1 MQTEVFKRIK
11 EKISN
16 VFQSRLSVL
25 MFVFCCMFLVL
36 IGRVFYLQIIKGQ
49 YYLDNFKLQ
58 ILKTQDVPGTRG
70 NIYDRNGELLAYN
83 ELAHSITIEDDIPA
97 SLEKNKILNEI
108 LDEVL
113 SITESNG
120 DSVVSDFGVI
130 LNSADQYEF
139 LNQNETLK
147 LRFIADV
154 YGCREIG
161 ELTEKQKNSTA
172 EDIIN
177 YLCTDKN
184 YGYDLNVKKYPKDY
198 ILKMVNMRYAIS
210 LNSYQKYIPAVLAKD
225 VSEETVVAIMEN
237 KDHLKGIDIAED
249 SVRRYANGPAFA
261 SILGYTGTI
270 SQDEFD
276 SLDKS
281 DKKKYSLTDTVG
293 KAGLEKTM
301 ESTLKGKKGQK
312 KYYVDSVGKVT
323 EVLDSVDSESGN
335 DVYLTI
341 DKKLQEQTY
350 HILEEHLAGI
360 ILMKLR
366 NVMNYDPATEN
377 DASNIII
384 PVDDAYNA
392 FIGNEI
398 IDYRHFQA
406 SDAKPVEKTVNGIF
420 QEYKKNTIP
429 DLLKEITNKDAA
441 AQKKLSN
448 AMKDYTYYLYKDVL
462 LESTGILIRNKID
475 TDDEMYKKWYS
486 EGSISLREFLEHA
499 ISKNWIDTSKLQDY
513 IPKGKYHDS
522 TEIFDGIVGFL
533 ENYLDSDSKFDKL
546 LFKHLIKLGSVTG
559 GQICAI
565 SYEQGVLPMDEG
577 AYNGLANGSLSSY
590 DWLREKIRTL
600 QITPGQLALEP
611 CTGSAVVSDP
621 NTGQVL
627 VCVSY
632 PGYDNNRLTNTMDT
646 KYYNQLV
653 TGLSRPFYN
662 NATQERTAPGST
674 FKMLVSIAGL
684 SEHVIDGGTQIVC
697 NGEYDKVTPSP
708 KCWVYPGAH
717 GYQNVVGA
725 LEVSCN
731 CFFYEVGYQLGM
743 DKDGKFNSDLG
754 VKKIEKYAKK
764 FKLNEKSGLEIPE
777 SDPKIS
783 DEYAVLSAIGQGTNN
798 YTVSQLDRYV
808 ATIANKG
815 TIYNL
820 SLLNKITD
828 VNGKVIKQFQPV
840 VADVIDDIDPST
852 WNYVHS
858 GMKSMVDSTMLF
870 NNMGISMAGKTGTAQ
885 QSKVHPDHGLFV
897 GFAPVDNPEISL
909 AVRIANGY
917 SSMYAAEIGRD
928 IVRAKFNLSEEKDI
942 IKGEASTLGTVI
954 SGD

>member
-1 MQTEVFKRIK
+1 M
-11 EKISN
+11 
-16 VFQSRLSVL
+16 L
-25 MFVFCCMFLVL
+25 VFCCLFLGLV
-36 IGRVFYLQIIKGQ
+36 GRVFYLQIIKGQ

-83 ELAHSITIEDDIPA
+83 ELAYSITIEDDIP
-97 SLEKNKILNEI
+97 SSSEKNEILNEI

-113 SITESNG
+113 TIIESNG

-161 ELTEKQKNSTA
+161 DLTEKQKNSTA

-184 YGYDLNVKKYPKDY
+184 YGYGLDVKKFPKDY

-249 SVRRYANGPAFA
+249 SMRRYANGPAFA

-270 SQDEFD
+270 SQDEYD

-281 DKKKYSLTDTVG
+281 EKKKYSLTDTVG
-293 KAGLEKTM
+293 KAGLEQTM

-323 EVLDSVDSESGN
+323 EVLDSVESESGN

-350 HILEEHLAGI
+350 NILEEHLAGI
-360 ILMKLR
+360 ILSKLR
-366 NVMNYDPATEN
+366 NVMNYDPAKEK
-377 DASNIII
+377 DAADIII
-384 PVDDAYNA
+384 PIDDAYNA
-392 FIGNEI
+392 FIANEI
-398 IDYRHFQA
+398 LDFRHFQVA
-406 SDAKPVEKTVNGIF
+406 DAKPVEKKVNDIF
-420 QEYKKNTIP
+420 QEYKANIIP
-429 DLLKEITNKDAA
+429 ELLNELKNKDATE
-441 AQKKLSN
+441 QKNLSN
-448 AMKDYTYYLYKDVL
+448 AMKDYMFYVYKDVL
-462 LESTGILIRNKID
+462 IDNTGILIRDKIN
-475 TDDEMYKKWYS
+475 TDDEVYTKWYS
-486 EGSISLREFLEHA
+486 EGSISLREFLDHA
-499 ISKNWIDTSKLQDY
+499 ISKNWIDTSKLEDY

-522 TEIFDGIVGFL
+522 AEIFEGIVGFL
-533 ENYLDSDSKFDKL
+533 ENYLNSDSKFDKL
-546 LFKHLIKLGSVTG
+546 LYKHLIKLGSITG

-565 SYEQGVLPMDEG
+565 TYEQGVLPMDEG
-577 AYNGLANGSLSSY
+577 AYQGLADGSLSAFE
-590 DWLREKIRTL
+590 WLKDKIRTL

-611 CTGSAVVSDP
+611 CTASAVVSDP

-632 PGYDNNRLTNTMDT
+632 PGYDNNRLANTMDS

-684 SEHVIDGGTQIVC
+684 SEHIIDGGTQFLCEGV
-697 NGEYDKVTPSP
+697 YDKVTPNP
-708 KCWVYPGAH
+708 KCWYYPSSH
-717 GYQNVVGA
+717 GYLNVVGA

-731 CFFYEVGYQLGM
+731 CFFYELGYQLGM
-743 DKDGKFNSDLG
+743 DSNGKFNSDLG
-754 VKKIEKYAKK
+754 IEKLQEYAKK
-764 FKLNEKSGLEIPE
+764 FGLDRKSGLEIPE
-777 SDPKIS
+777 SEPQIS

-808 ATIANKG
+808 ATVANKG
-815 TIYNL
+815 TLYNL
-820 SLLNKITD
+820 TLLNKITD
-828 VNGKVIKQFQPV
+828 VNGKMIKQFEPV
-840 VADVIDDIDPST
+840 VDDVITDVSPST
-852 WNYVHS
+852 WGLVHD
-858 GMKSMVDSTMLF
+858 GMEAMVNNSPIF
-870 NNMGISMAGKTGTAQ
+870 NDLGISMAGKTGTAQ

-897 GFAPVDNPEISL
+897 GFAPVDKPEISL

-917 SSMYAAEIGRD
+917 SSSYASEIGRD
-928 IVRAKFNLSEEKDI
+928 IVRAKFNLTEDGKI
-942 IKGEASTLGTVI
+942 VTGEASTIGNVV

>member
-1 MQTEVFKRIK
+1 MQTEVFRSIK
-11 EKISN
+11 EKISKM
-16 VFQSRLSVL
+16 FKSRLSVL
-25 MFVFCCMFLVL
+25 MLIFCCLFIVMV
-36 IGRVFYLQIIKGQ
+36 GRVFYLQIIKGQ

-83 ELAHSITIEDDIPA
+83 ELAHSITFEDDLPA
-97 SLEKNKILNEI
+97 STEKNEILNEI
-108 LDEVL
+108 LEEVL
-113 SITESNG
+113 AITEVNG

-139 LNQNETLK
+139 LNKNETLK

-154 YGCREIG
+154 YGCREIKD
-161 ELTEKQKNSTA
+161 LTEKQKNSTA
-172 EDIIN
+172 EDIIT

-184 YGYDLNVKKYPKDY
+184 YGYGIDIKKESKAHV
-198 ILKMVNMRYAIS
+198 LKMVNMRYVIS

-249 SVRRYANGPAFA
+249 SMRRYANGPAFA
-261 SILGYTGTI
+261 SVLGYTGTI
-270 SQDEFD
+270 SQDEYD
-276 SLDKS
+276 SLDKAG
-281 DKKKYSLTDTVG
+281 KKKYSLTDTVG
-293 KAGLEKTM
+293 KAGIEKTM
-301 ESTLKGKKGQK
+301 ESTLQGKKGQK

-335 DVYLTI
+335 DVYLTL

-350 HILEEHLAGI
+350 HILEEQLAGI

-366 NVMNYDPATEN
+366 NVMNYDPANEKDST
-377 DASNIII
+377 DIII

-392 FIGNEI
+392 FIANEI

-406 SDAKPVEKTVNGIF
+406 ADAKPVEKSVNDIF
-420 QEYKKNTIP
+420 QQYKQNTIP
-429 DLLKEITNKDAA
+429 EVLNELKNKDAV
-441 AQKKLSN
+441 AQTKLTD
-448 AMKDYTYYLYKDVL
+448 AMNEYLIYLYKDVI
-462 LESTGILIRNKID
+462 LEDTGILIRSKID
-475 TDDEMYKKWYS
+475 TDDEMYTKWYT
-486 EGSISLREFLEHA
+486 EGSISLRAFLEYA
-499 ISKNWIDTSKLQDY
+499 ISKNWIDTSKLEGF

-522 TEIFDGIVGFL
+522 TEVLDGIVVFL
-533 ENYLDSDSKFDKL
+533 ENYLVSDSKFDKL
-546 LFKHLIKLGSVTG
+546 LYKHLIKLGSVTG

-565 SYEQGVLPMDEG
+565 SYEQEVLPMDEG
-577 AYNGLANGSLSSY
+577 AYNGLSSGSLGSY

-611 CTGSAVVSDP
+611 CTASAVVSDP

-684 SEHVIDGGTQIVC
+684 SEHVIDGGTQFVC
-697 NGEYDKVTPSP
+697 TGEYDKVNPSP
-708 KCWVYPGAH
+708 KCWIYPGAH

-754 VKKIEKYAKK
+754 VEKIQKYAKK
-764 FKLNEKSGLEIPE
+764 FRLDEKSGLEIPE
-777 SDPKIS
+777 SEPKIS
-783 DEYAVLSAIGQGTNN
+783 DEYAILSAIGQGTNN

-828 VNGKVIKQFQPV
+828 VNGKVIKEFQPV
-840 VADVIDDIDPST
+840 VADVITDIDPSV
-852 WNYVHS
+852 WDYVHG
-858 GMKSMVDSTMLF
+858 GMKAMIDSTQLF

-885 QSKVHPDHGLFV
+885 QSKVHPDHGVFV
-897 GFAPVDNPEISL
+897 GFAPVEKPEISL
-909 AVRIANGY
+909 AIRIANGY

-928 IVRAKFNLSEEKDI
+928 IVRAKFNLADESKI
-942 IKGEASTLGTVI
+942 VKGEASTIGTVI

>member
-1 MQTEVFKRIK
+1 MFNSIK
-11 EKISN
+11 ERFSKL
-16 VFQSRLSVL
+16 FKSRLSVL
-25 MFVFCCMFLVL
+25 IVVFTCMFLGL

-83 ELAHSITIEDDIPA
+83 ELAYSITIEDDIPL
-97 SLEKNKILNEI
+97 SSEKNKILNKI

-113 SITESNG
+113 KIAESNG
-120 DSVVSDFGVI
+120 DTVVSDFGVV

-139 LNQNETLK
+139 LNQNETLR

-154 YGCREIG
+154 YGCRTVED
-161 ELTEKQKNSTA
+161 LTEEQKNSTA
-172 EDIIN
+172 EDIIK
-177 YLCTDKN
+177 YLCTDKSFG
-184 YGYDLNVKKYPKDY
+184 YGLDIKKFPKDY

-237 KDHLKGIDIAED
+237 KDHLKGVDIAED
-249 SVRRYANGPAFA
+249 SMRRYANGPAFA

-270 SQDEFD
+270 SQDEYD
-276 SLDKS
+276 ELEKS
-281 DKKKYSLTDTVG
+281 EKKKYSLTDSVG
-293 KAGLEKTM
+293 KAGLEQTL

-323 EVLDSVDSESGN
+323 KILDSIDPESGN
-335 DVYLTI
+335 DAYLTI

-350 HILEEHLAGI
+350 NILEEHLAGI
-360 ILMKLR
+360 ILLKLR
-366 NVMNYDPATEN
+366 NVMNYDPANES

-392 FIGNEI
+392 FIANEI
-398 IDYRHFQA
+398 IDFRHFQVA
-406 SDAKPVEKTVNGIF
+406 EAGAVEKTVNEIF
-420 QEYKKNTIP
+420 QAYKKNTIP
-429 DLLKEITNKDAA
+429 VVLNELKKQDAA
-441 AQKKLSN
+441 EQKNLSN
-448 AMKDYTYYLYKDVL
+448 DMKEYMLYVYKDVML
-462 LESTGILIRNKID
+462 DNAEILIRDKID
-475 TDDEMYKKWYS
+475 TDDEVYKAWYT
-486 EGSISLREFLEHA
+486 EGSISLRKFLEHA
-499 ISKNWIDTSKLQDY
+499 ISKDWIDTAKLDKY
-513 IPKGKYHDS
+513 IPRGKYHDS
-522 TEIFDGIVGFL
+522 EEIFDGIIAFL
-533 ENYLDSDSKFDKL
+533 ENYLNSDSKFDKL
-546 LFKHLIKLGSVTG
+546 LYKYLIKLGSITG

-565 SYEQGVLPMDEG
+565 TYEQGVLPMDEG
-577 AYNGLANGSLSSY
+577 AYKGLADGSLSSY

-611 CTGSAVVSDP
+611 CTASAVVSDP

-632 PGYDNNRLTNTMDT
+632 PGYDNNRLANTMDT

-684 SEHVIDGGTQIVC
+684 SEHVIDGGTQFVC
-697 NGEYDKVTPSP
+697 NGKYDKVTPNP

-717 GYQNVVGA
+717 GYQDVVGA
-725 LEVSCN
+725 LQVSCN
-731 CFFYEVGYQLGM
+731 CFFYEVGHQLGT
-743 DKDGKFNSDLG
+743 DENGKFDSDLG
-754 VKKIEKYAKK
+754 VERIKKYAKK
-764 FKLNEKSGLEIPE
+764 FGLDQKSGIEIPE
-777 SDPKIS
+777 SEPQIS

-808 ATIANKG
+808 AAIANKG
-815 TIYNL
+815 TLYNL
-820 SLLNKITD
+820 TLLNKITD
-828 VNGKVIKQFQPV
+828 VNGKVIKEFQPV
-840 VADVIDDIDPST
+840 VANVIDDIDPSS
-852 WNYVHS
+852 WNLVHS
-858 GMKSMVDSTMLF
+858 GMKAMVDSTLLF

-885 QSKVHPDHGLFV
+885 QSRVHPDHGLFV

-928 IVRAKFNLSEEKDI
+928 IVRAKFNLAEEDKI
-942 IKGEASTLGTVI
+942 IRGEASTIGNVI